1 MIYITDRSLGI
12 LGTIPDRNIL
22 SDVATS
28 EAGGAESVEIEI
40 TYSKDDAGVIED
52 YTAPGN
58 YLLRK
63 HRGVIKA
70 YAIMETTRRIK
81 AQTVEIYAEG
91 AGLDLINSVSG
102 EYTATTAMTFREY
115 FDMIAAGSGFELL
128 VDETGGATRRISW
141 DTEKTAAARLLDIAG
156 AFGVELDY
164 RIEISGTE
172 ITGMYVD
179 AYAVRA
185 RNHLAIPTLTIGR
198 EISEVRIS
206 RSAMRLATA
215 LKVTGTDGLTLAGSA
230 YDDGDVYYD
239 ASLDLLR
246 SQSAYETYCRVWTT
260 GYERRDII
268 RTLEVQTDSVAVL
281 LATAIGDIKGRNK
294 VTPKYSA
301 DVNYLPDSV
310 KAGDAVRIVDE
321 AGTIRLIARIEKLK
335 TSGTAARQSA
345 ELSEIEEEET

>member
-12 LGTIPDRNIL
+12 MGTIPDRDIL

-40 TYSKDDAGVIED
+40 TYSKEDMGVIAD

-63 HRGVIKA
+63 HRGVLKA
-70 YAIMETTRRIK
+70 YATMETTRCVK

-91 AGLDLINSVSG
+91 AGLDLINSISG

-115 FDMIAAGSGFELL
+115 FDMIAAGSGFKLL
-128 VDETGGATRRISW
+128 IDETGGATRRISW
-141 DTEKTAAARLLDIAG
+141 DTEKTAAARLLDIAD

-164 RIEISGTE
+164 RIEVSGTE

-185 RNHLAIPTLTIGR
+185 RNPLTIPTLTIGR

-215 LKVTGTDGLTLAGSA
+215 LKVTGAEGLTLAGST

-246 SQSAYETYCRVWTT
+246 SRSAYEEYCRVWTT
-260 GYERRDII
+260 GYERRDIV
-268 RTLEVQTDSVAVL
+268 RTLEVQTESVAVL
-281 LATAIGDIKGRNK
+281 LTTAIGDLKSRNK
-294 VTPKYSA
+294 ITPKYEA
-301 DVNYLPDSV
+301 DVNFLPDSL
-310 KAGDAVRIVDE
+310 KAGDAVRIVDT
-321 AGTIRLIARIEKLK
+321 AGAIRLTARIEKLK
-335 TSGTAARQSA
+335 TSSTSVRQSA
-345 ELSEIEEEET
+345 ELAEIEEEET